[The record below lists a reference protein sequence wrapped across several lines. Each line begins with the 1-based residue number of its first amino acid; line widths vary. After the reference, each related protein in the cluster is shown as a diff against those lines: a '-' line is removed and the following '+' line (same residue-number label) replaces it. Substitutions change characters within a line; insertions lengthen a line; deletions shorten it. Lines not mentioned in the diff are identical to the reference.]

1 MTVRARGEGFQADFT
16 FKGARYR
23 AQFPTQQE
31 ALTWEADTNAALIA
45 GRPLPKAPTGANAS
59 ATMTVGDL
67 AKKTIAKYW
76 AGTKNE
82 VGATRN
88 LMAFVAFVGVNTGAA
103 AAAKNSVVDDF
114 VTELQKKGDAGG
126 TINRKLAAVS
136 KMFTYAERIEAI
148 PKKPVIERQRE
159 GEARERYL
167 REPEAEA
174 AIQTFRHWGKEEEA
188 IVTEFLLD
196 TGARHGEQAAVRV
209 MDVMSGDRK
218 NPAAIDRVTLGA
230 TGSKNGEWR
239 IVPLTKRLRQHLPEL
254 MRGKRPNDLLFT
266 VNRWTYADLFRKV
279 VDHLN
284 LGDDVVVHTLRHTC
298 ASWLVQRG
306 VDLRRVQI
314 WMGHKSIQTTLRY
327 AKLAPTS
334 LFEAVSVLDAAPA
347 NENIREAA

>member
-1 MTVRARGEGFQADFT
+1 MTVRARGGGYQADFT

-23 AQFPTQQE
+23 AQFASQQE
-31 ALTWEADTNAALIA
+31 ALSWEADTMAALIA
-45 GRPLPKAPTGANAS
+45 GRPLPKAPTGANAG
-59 ATMTVGDL
+59 ATMTVGEL
-67 AKKTIAKYW
+67 AKKTIGKYW
-76 AGTKNE
+76 TGTKNE

-88 LMAFVAFVGVNTGAA
+88 LMAFVDFVGANTPAA
-103 AAAKNSVVDDF
+103 SAAKTVVVDDF

-136 KMFTYAERIEAI
+136 KMFGYGERIEAI

-167 REPEAEA
+167 REAEA
-174 AIQTFRHWGKEEEA
+174 DAITKTLRHWGKWEEA
-188 IVTEFLLD
+188 LLTEFLLD
-196 TGARHGEQAAVRV
+196 TGARHGEAVAVRV

-218 NPAAIDRVTLGA
+218 NPKLIDRVTLGA

-239 IVPLTKRLRQHLPEL
+239 VVPLTQRLREHLPTMML
-254 MRGKRPNDLLFT
+254 GKAPHDLLFG

-279 VDHLN
+279 VDHLG

-334 LFEAVSVLDAAPA
+334 LFEAVKVLDQQST
-347 NENIREAA
+347 NDNVKEAA